1 MDLPCTAVLFGDL
14 GLWMG
19 WEAESSHL
27 EGEEEREREK
37 VSLQRAQMLKAARN
51 TENINPL
58 GTKWMP

>member
-1 MDLPCTAVLFGDL
+1 MDFPCTAVLSGDL

-37 VSLQRAQMLKAARN
+37 GSL
-51 TENINPL
+51 
-58 GTKWMP
+58 